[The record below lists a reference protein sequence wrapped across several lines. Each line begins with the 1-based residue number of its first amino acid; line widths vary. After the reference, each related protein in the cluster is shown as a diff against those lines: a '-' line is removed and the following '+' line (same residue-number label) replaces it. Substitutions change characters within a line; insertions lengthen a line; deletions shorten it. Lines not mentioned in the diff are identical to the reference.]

1 MFVVG
6 GIKPKCANG
15 RLCGDVARAVEGVRG
30 HRRRQEGLEGSA
42 SPSSGQGEG
51 GERGRHARL
60 WVNVQ
65 GSGAGPWERL
75 EIKLFILL
83 EEVMIT
89 FLGRRMAAFR
99 GTVGGGGEGV
109 QILFVVGHQVW

>member
-1 MFVVG
+1 M
-6 GIKPKCANG
+6 
-15 RLCGDVARAVEGVRG
+15 
-30 HRRRQEGLEGSA
+30 
-42 SPSSGQGEG
+42 
-51 GERGRHARL
+51 
-60 WVNVQ
+60 NVQ

-89 FLGRRMAAFR
+89 FLGRRMAASR
-99 GTVGGGGEGV
+99 ATIGRVGGGV